1 MRYKDENGKLV
12 DYDPSLVAVDEAKS
26 ENGTSLDGYAYE
38 NAQGDMKHY
47 IPEAVSEKTP
57 LLLEN
62 GKYSL
67 EVFPLFSDSSVQ
79 ESSLKES
86 GKQIDQT
93 ADFGPVQIENESVV
107 DLYEKSEDK
116 KTTASYDSGDDSF
129 CLEYIPF
136 ESGVK
141 ENLILKEKP
150 DTNVWRFAFTLGG
163 NLTAKKN
170 SASEGISFY
179 TKDEKKILV
188 GGIQAPYMNDAT
200 EKNYSESI
208 TYDLETVSEE
218 DGSYILTMTVDSD
231 YLNSENTEYPVTIDP
246 SYTWTGSSAIYD
258 VYVLSGSSYAGMNFY
273 NSSTTGMFAGRTNAN
288 GYERTYISFDGL
300 AEKVEG
306 YSVASAKL
314 TVYETG
320 GGTSG
325 ETVQAHMVTAAWDK
339 STLTW
344 NNKPSY
350 SSTVLSSFVNTAKAY
365 QSGVFDLTSYV
376 RKIAKGTDDYGI
388 MLRTKD
394 EAVSKY
400 AKFYGS
406 RHSSTQ
412 YRPKLVVTYTD
423 KPAEASS
430 VSVASYWLK
439 KNANVNVTWKGISSS
454 ALKSIQYRIALL
466 SDDGKEFVNSEY
478 APYASNPVIGSAA
491 DGPAAIDTTALGE
504 GCFRIYVRG
513 VDEYGFAG
521 PGKGATFV
529 LDGTAPTLSS
539 AGITTA
545 TTEAKP
551 SNNAQPV
558 ITWSGASDKYLKQV
572 QYSIDG
578 GSYASM
584 GTSASG
590 SFTVPEGKISTAGKH
605 TIKVRAVD
613 KSGNAS
619 TVKTLY
625 YCNSKKTQKWQL

>member
-1 MRYKDENGKLV
+1 
-12 DYDPSLVAVDEAKS
+12 
-26 ENGTSLDGYAYE
+26 
-38 NAQGDMKHY
+38 
-47 IPEAVSEKTP
+47 
-57 LLLEN
+57 
-62 GKYSL
+62 
-67 EVFPLFSDSSVQ
+67 
-79 ESSLKES
+79 
-86 GKQIDQT
+86 
-93 ADFGPVQIENESVV
+93 
-107 DLYEKSEDK
+107 
-116 KTTASYDSGDDSF
+116 
-129 CLEYIPF
+129 
-136 ESGVK
+136 
-141 ENLILKEKP
+141 
-150 DTNVWRFAFTLGG
+150 
-163 NLTAKKN
+163 
-170 SASEGISFY
+170 
-179 TKDEKKILV
+179 
-188 GGIQAPYMNDAT
+188 
-200 EKNYSESI
+200 
-208 TYDLETVSEE
+208 
-218 DGSYILTMTVDSD
+218 
-231 YLNSENTEYPVTIDP
+231 
-246 SYTWTGSSAIYD
+246 
-258 VYVLSGSSYAGMNFY
+258 
-273 NSSTTGMFAGRTNAN
+273 
-288 GYERTYISFDGL
+288 
-300 AEKVEG
+300 
-306 YSVASAKL
+306 
-314 TVYETG
+314 
-320 GGTSG
+320 
-325 ETVQAHMVTAAWDK
+325 
-339 STLTW
+339 
-344 NNKPSY
+344 
-350 SSTVLSSFVNTAKAY
+350 
-365 QSGVFDLTSYV
+365 
-376 RKIAKGTDDYGI
+376 

-491 DGPAAIDTTALGE
+491 DGTAAIDTTALGE

-625 YCNSKKTQKWQL
+625 YCNSKKPQKWQL